1 MKRKLLI
8 SLLVLVIPLTVYA
21 QQTMRL
27 GGGLISISRL
37 GAVVI
42 KSRADKTIALQGNT
56 TIAGTTA
63 ITGNTTVAGT
73 MGVTGNTTITGTAAV
88 SSTLSVGGGAAI
100 AKVITGT
107 GSVDFTALAA
117 GTCENF
123 TVTVTGA
130 TNGDSVALGIPAAAW
145 ATTEYATIEG
155 FVSATNVV
163 TVKRCNVTNAT
174 TALSDPAAV
183 TIRATVIQF

>member
-42 KSRADKTIALQGNT
+42 KSRADKTIALQGDT
-56 TIAGTTA
+56 TVAGTTA

-73 MGVTGNTTITGTAAV
+73 MGVTGNTAAV

-123 TVTVTGA
+123 TITVTGA
-130 TNGDSVALGIPAAAW
+130 ANGDSVALGIPAAAW

-155 FVSATNVV
+155 FVSATNTV
-163 TVKRCNVTNAT
+163 TVKRCNLTNAT

-183 TIRATVIQF
+183 TVRATVIQF

>member
-1 MKRKLLI
+1 MKRKLII
-8 SLLVLVIPLTVYA
+8 SLLVLIIPVVVVA

-56 TIAGTTA
+56 T
-63 ITGNTTVAGT
+63 V
-73 MGVTGNTTITGTAAV
+73 TGTAAV
-88 SSTLSVGGGAAI
+88 SSTLSIGGGAAI
-100 AKVITGT
+100 AKVLTGT

-117 GTCENF
+117 GTCETFN
-123 TVTVTGA
+123 VTVTGA
-130 TNGDSVALGIPAAAW
+130 ANGDSVALGIPAAAW
-145 ATTEYATIEG
+145 ATTEYATIQG
-155 FVSATNVV
+155 FVSAANVV
-163 TVKRCNVTNAT
+163 TVKRCNLTNAT

>member
-1 MKRKLLI
+1 MREAESMKKKLIISFLI
-8 SLLVLVIPLTVYA
+8 LSIPVVVIA

-42 KSRADKTIALQGNT
+42 KPRSDQSIALQGNT
-56 TIAGTTA
+56 A
-63 ITGNTTVAGT
+63 
-73 MGVTGNTTITGTAAV
+73 ITGTAAV
-88 SSTLSVGGGAAI
+88 SATLSVGGGAAI
-100 AKVITGT
+100 AKVLTGT

-117 GTCENF
+117 GTCETF

-130 TNGDSVALGIPAAAW
+130 ANGDSVALGIPAAAW
-145 ATTEYATIEG
+145 ATTEYATIQG

-163 TVKRCNVTNAT
+163 TIKRCNLTNAT

-183 TIRATVIQF
+183 TVRATVIQF

>member
-8 SLLVLVIPLTVYA
+8 SLLVLVIPLAVYA

-42 KSRADKTIALQGNT
+42 KSRADKTIALQGD
-56 TIAGTTA
+56 
-63 ITGNTTVAGT
+63 TTVAGT

-107 GSVDFTALAA
+107 SSVDFTALAA

-123 TVTVTGA
+123 TITVTGA

-145 ATTEYATIEG
+145 ATTEYATIQG
-155 FVSATNVV
+155 FVSATNTV

>member
-1 MKRKLLI
+1 MRNKLIICLLI
-8 SLLVLVIPLTVYA
+8 LALPLVAIA

-42 KSRADKTIALQGNT
+42 QSRADKTISLQGNT
-56 TIAGTTA
+56 T
-63 ITGNTTVAGT
+63 V
-73 MGVTGNTTITGTAAV
+73 TGTAAV
-88 SSTLSVGGGAAI
+88 SSTLSIGGGAAI
-100 AKVITGT
+100 AKVLTGT

-123 TVTVTGA
+123 TITVTGA
-130 TNGDSVALGIPAAAW
+130 ANGDSVALGIPAAAW

-155 FVSATNVV
+155 FVSAANTV
-163 TVKRCNVTNAT
+163 TVKRCNLTNAT
-174 TALSDPAAV
+174 TALSNPAAV
-183 TIRATVIQF
+183 TVRATVIQF

>member
-1 MKRKLLI
+1 MKKKLTI
-8 SLLVLVIPLTVYA
+8 SLLILVLPLLVVA

-27 GGGLISISRL
+27 GGGSIMISRL

-42 KSRADKTIALQGNT
+42 QARSDKTIALQS
-56 TIAGTTA
+56 
-63 ITGNTTVAGT
+63 
-73 MGVTGNTTITGTAAV
+73 NTTITGTAAV
-88 SSTLSVGGGAAI
+88 SSTLSIGGGAAI
-100 AKVITGT
+100 AKVLTGT
-107 GSVDFTALAA
+107 ASVDFTALAA

-123 TVTVTGA
+123 NITVTGA
-130 TNGDSVALGIPAAAW
+130 ANGDSVALGIPAAAW

-163 TVKRCNVTNAT
+163 TVKRCNLTNAT
-174 TALSDPAAV
+174 TALSNPAAV